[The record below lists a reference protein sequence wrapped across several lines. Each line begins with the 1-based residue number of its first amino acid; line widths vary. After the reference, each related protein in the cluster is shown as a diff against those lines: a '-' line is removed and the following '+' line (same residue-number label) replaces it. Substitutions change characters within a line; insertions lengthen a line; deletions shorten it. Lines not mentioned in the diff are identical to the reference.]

1 MFVSSLSQSTGKY
14 IHLYFEQALTQ
25 VDQVSRGQTVA
36 IQGNVLVEKNKRKK
50 TNCFLMWSFFKLQ
63 YLKT

>member
-14 IHLYFEQALTQ
+14 THLYFEQALTQ

-36 IQGNVLVEKNKRKK
+36 IQGNVLVEKS
-50 TNCFLMWSFFKLQ
+50 T
-63 YLKT
+63 